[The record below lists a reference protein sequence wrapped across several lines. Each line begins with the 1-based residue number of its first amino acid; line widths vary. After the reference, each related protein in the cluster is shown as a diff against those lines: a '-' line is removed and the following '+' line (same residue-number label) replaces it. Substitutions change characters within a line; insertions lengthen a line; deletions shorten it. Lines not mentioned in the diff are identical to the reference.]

1 MKKYTIEIDEQVD
14 RLIHEMY
21 EKEKAQTDHICLYD
35 NYQEFLSEQLMAYAH
50 ESLGLVVH
58 LN

>member
-21 EKEKAQTDHICLYD
+21 EKEKAHPDHICLYD
-35 NYQEFLSEQLMAYAH
+35 NYEEFLSEQLMVYTR